1 MRILWIKAGG
11 IFPLDTG
18 GKIRSFHIARE
29 LARRHEVTLF
39 TYYAEHC
46 GDQHASLAG
55 IFSEVVLAPLR
66 LPAKKSIAGV
76 AQFCRSALSGR
87 PYTMSKYDC
96 PALRERVGQVLR
108 DRQFDVIVCDF
119 LCPADLLDWS
129 LGCPKVLFTHNVEAQ
144 IWERHCKVARN
155 PLWKLASYLEYKAL
169 ARAEEKYVR
178 LADHVLTVSEPDRAF
193 FSRYAAPSRIT
204 AIPTGVD
211 TDYYQP
217 RPGAET
223 RGAIVFTGSMDWM
236 PNEDGVLWFAAEI
249 LPLIRR
255 DVPEAEFWV
264 VGRNPSASVR
274 RLERSDSGIH
284 VTGRVED
291 IRPYLES
298 AAVYAVPI
306 RSGSGTRLK
315 IFEAMAAGKA
325 IVSTSIGAE
334 GLPVRHG
341 ADISLADSPGEFAAQ
356 VVTLLGDGK
365 ERDRLGTAA
374 RALVEQSYGWGRV
387 VAEFEAVLAGLTG
400 SRSRPAQ

>member
-11 IFPLDTG
+11 IYPLDTG

-29 LARRHEVTLF
+29 LARRHELTLF

-46 GDQHASLAG
+46 GDRHPSLAG
-55 IFSEVVLAPLR
+55 VFSELVLAPLR

-108 DRQFDVIVCDF
+108 LRPFDAIVCDF
-119 LCPADLLDWS
+119 VCPADLLDWS
-129 LGCPKVLFTHNVEAQ
+129 QGCPKVLFTHNVEAR

-178 LADHVLTVSEPDRAF
+178 LAGHVVTVSEPDRAF
-193 FSRYAAPSRIT
+193 FSRYTAPSRIT

-211 TDYYQP
+211 TDYFQP
-217 RPGAET
+217 RPGAQT
-223 RGAIVFTGSMDWM
+223 PGAIVFTGSMDWM
-236 PNEDGVLWFAAEI
+236 PNEDGVLWFAAEV

-255 DVPEAEFWV
+255 DVPEAEFWI
-264 VGRNPSASVR
+264 VGRNPSALVR
-274 RLERSDSGIH
+274 RLERPGSGIH

-291 IRPYLES
+291 IRPYLER

-341 ADISLADSPGEFAAQ
+341 ADILSADSPDEFAAR
-356 VVTLLGDGK
+356 VVALLGDRNQR
-365 ERDRLGTAA
+365 ERLGTAA
-374 RALVEQSYGWGRV
+374 RALVERSYGWNRV
-387 VAEFEAVLAGLTG
+387 AGDFEAVLAGLTG
-400 SRSRPAQ
+400 SRCRPSQ